1 MAPWP
6 LSRRTSFYCESL
18 MIRFDNVSLTYADS
32 PVLSRID
39 LTITEGEFV
48 LVVGH
53 TGSGK
58 SSLLN
63 LINGIAPHHTGGVV
77 SGSIH
82 VNGKSTEKHRPRELA
97 DVVGVV
103 HQDPINGFVTDTVDE
118 EIAFGM
124 ESMGLPRDTM
134 RKRVEEVIDLLG
146 LQSLRGRT
154 LATLSGGEQQRVA
167 IAAVLALHPKVLV
180 LDEPTSALDPTAAEE
195 VLSVLH
201 RLVHDLGLTVV
212 VAEHRL
218 ERVIQYADRVV
229 HVHGDGTITIDSPAA
244 IMKAS
249 DLAPPIV
256 QLGRTAGWDPLPLT
270 TRDARRLA
278 EPLREKLAQRPL
290 PNRTTPTDSETLV
303 EVRNASVAYES
314 RLAIKELSVSVRRG
328 EVLALMGRNGAG
340 KTTLLS
346 TMVGLRSPSQGSVR
360 LAGHDPA
367 SLKGPA
373 LIRLAGFVP
382 QESSDLLYST
392 TVASECEQSDRD
404 AGVVAGTTLQL
415 LATLAPEVDQES
427 HPRDLSEG
435 QRLLLALA
443 IVLAAS
449 PPLVILDEPTR
460 GLDYQ
465 AKARLNSI
473 LRRLAHEG
481 HAVILATHDVELVA
495 EIATRVVIL
504 ADGEVVADG
513 PTDQVITASPA
524 FAPQVAKVLAP
535 ATWLTVDEV
544 REALGDAH

>member
-1 MAPWP
+1 
-6 LSRRTSFYCESL
+6 
-18 MIRFDNVSLTYADS
+18 MIRFDNVTLVYTDK
-32 PVLSRID
+32 PVLAGVNLAIN
-39 LTITEGEFV
+39 EGEFV

-63 LINGIAPHHTGGVV
+63 LINGIAPHHTGGTVHGEVV
-77 SGSIH
+77 
-82 VNGKSTEKHRPRELA
+82 VEGKSTALNRPKELA
-97 DVVGVV
+97 DLIGVV

-124 ESMGLPRDTM
+124 ESVGLPRETM

-146 LQSLRGRT
+146 LQPLRGRT

-201 RLVHDLGLTVV
+201 RLVHDLGMTVV

-218 ERVIQYADRVV
+218 ERVIQYADRIV
-229 HVHGDGTITIDSPAA
+229 HLHGDGSISIDTPAE
-244 IMKAS
+244 IMKES

-256 QLGRTAGWDPLPLT
+256 HLGRVAGWNPLPLT

-278 EPLREKLAQRPL
+278 EPLRE
-290 PNRTTPTDSETLV
+290 
-303 EVRNASVAYES
+303 
-314 RLAIKELSVSVRRG
+314 RLARHASAASTAPEQETEILASLQGVDVVYDKVKALKDLTLSVHRG

-346 TMVGLRSPSQGSVR
+346 TLVGLRAPKSGTVQ
-360 LAGHDPA
+360 LAGHNPLT
-367 SLKGPA
+367 LKGSA

-382 QESSDLLYST
+382 QESADLLYST
-392 TVASECEQSDRD
+392 SVSIECEQSDRD
-404 AGVVAGTTLQL
+404 AGVLAGTTSRL
-415 LATLAPEVDQES
+415 LHELAPEIASDS

-435 QRLLLALA
+435 QRLLLALS
-443 IVLAAS
+443 IVLAAN

-465 AKARLNSI
+465 AKARLTTI
-473 LRRLAHEG
+473 LRRLSHEG
-481 HAVILATHDVELVA
+481 HAVVLATHDVELVA
-495 EIATRVVIL
+495 EVASRVVIL
-504 ADGEVVADG
+504 GDGEIIADGTAAD
-513 PTDQVITASPA
+513 VITASPA

-535 ATWLTVDEV
+535 APWLTVESV
-544 REALGDAH
+544 RRALHDAK